1 MPAWI
6 DNKKIWEDVSAE
18 YAKQVSG
25 EVRAVV
31 GKTVNPDGVW
41 LTVEL
46 PALKANRNVSKIT
59 TIDPETLVE
68 TIIFVR

>member
-6 DNKKIWEDVSAE
+6 NNKKIWEEASAE

-31 GKTVNPDGVW
+31 GKNLRVDNVW
-41 LTVEL
+41 ENIEL
-46 PALKANRNVSKIT
+46 PRLKANPNVSKIII
-59 TIDPETLVE
+59 IDPETLVE
-68 TIIFVR
+68 TIIYIK